1 MDIKSFHT
9 MCFLLKDPD
18 SVILTMPERGFS
30 KLIISK
36 FNIMRKY
43 LAEFFGT
50 MFLVLLACGSAVLA
64 GPKIGALGIGI
75 CFGLVLLALC
85 YTIGSISGCHVN
97 PAVSLAVYLTD
108 PTFKAKDLCGY
119 IIAQLFGAALG
130 AAFLWWLMDFGLYWQ
145 GGTFTFGGVTEG
157 IGDTDKVSFLATN
170 VLQPGATWELAL
182 VTEALLTFF
191 FVFVV
196 LGATSKIGN
205 ASLAGVAIG
214 LALGLVNIVGI
225 PVDNCSV
232 NPARSF
238 GPALFSTNAWPD
250 FWIMVVGPA
259 IGAVCA
265 ALAWKGLCPSRKS
278 IA

>member
-1 MDIKSFHT
+1 MK
-9 MCFLLKDPD
+9 
-18 SVILTMPERGFS
+18 
-30 KLIISK
+30 
-36 FNIMRKY
+36 KY

-64 GPKIGALGIGI
+64 GDKIGVLGIGL

-85 YTIGSISGCHVN
+85 YTIGSVSGCHVN

-108 PTFKAKDLCGY
+108 KKFSATDLIGY
-119 IIAQLFGAALG
+119 VIAQMLGAAVG
-130 AAFLWWLMDFGLYWQ
+130 AAFLWWLMDFGAFGANGYV
-145 GGTFTFGGVTEG
+145 FGGITKA
-157 IGDTDKVSFLATN
+157 IGSGTDASYLATN
-170 VLQPGATWELAL
+170 VLQQGATWQM
-182 VTEALLTFF
+182 ALLAECLLSFF

-205 ASLAGVAIG
+205 SSLAGVAIG

-238 GPALFSTNAWPD
+238 GPALFAPNAWPD
-250 FWIMVVGPA
+250 FWIMVVGP
-259 IGAVCA
+259 IVGALLA
-265 ALAWKGLCPSRKS
+265 AAVWRGIYSGKAPED
-278 IA
+278 A